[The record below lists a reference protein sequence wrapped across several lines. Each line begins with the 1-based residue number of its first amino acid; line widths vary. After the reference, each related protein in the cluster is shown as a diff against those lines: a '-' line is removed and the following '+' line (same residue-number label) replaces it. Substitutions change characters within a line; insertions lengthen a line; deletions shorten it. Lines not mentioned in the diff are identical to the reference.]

1 MKRTLI
7 VIVGLALLA
16 TGCGVNKAF
25 VEEQINQSEA
35 RTDARLS
42 TLKDQTDGNA
52 TEIARLQSLS
62 RELSDKTDLAI
73 NEAKGYENYQ
83 IIWSGEIKFD
93 FDSYEI
99 TDVAAATLD
108 EAGQTMEQHPGSV
121 IEIAGHTDRTGNSSY
136 NLMLGEKRAGAAK
149 RYLFERFG
157 VSLYRL
163 FIISHGE
170 DKPVAMPDE
179 RQAASQNRRV
189 IMKVWGQL

>member
-62 RELSDKTDLAI
+62 RELSDKTGLAS